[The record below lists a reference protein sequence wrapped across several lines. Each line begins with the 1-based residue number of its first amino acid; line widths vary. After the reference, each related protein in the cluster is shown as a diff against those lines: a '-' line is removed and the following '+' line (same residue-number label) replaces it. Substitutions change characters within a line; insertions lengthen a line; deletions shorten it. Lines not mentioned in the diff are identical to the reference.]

1 MANVHRGGVTLKA
14 GEKSY
19 TLSFSINAM
28 CELEDSF
35 GKPVME
41 VIEDFQMMGANGA
54 APSIKT
60 VRTLIWAALIDH
72 HPEMSVEDAGR
83 ITLDVDVNTVMEK
96 VGLALQRAFP
106 SQEGEQGKANPPKAK
121 AE

>member
-14 GEKSY
+14 GENAY

-28 CELEDSF
+28 CELEDAF

-41 VIEDFQMMGANGA
+41 VIEDFQNVGTKGA

-72 HPEMSVEDAGR
+72 HPEMTVEDAGR
-83 ITLDVDVNTVMEK
+83 ISLSVDVNTLMEK
-96 VGLALQRAFP
+96 VGTALQRAFP
-106 SQEGEQGKANPPKAK
+106 SQEGDQGKANPPKAK